1 MDRVVDTPRGLTRR
15 RRLLLAAGVLLL
27 LGLGFSVPL
36 LRRWAVSERSV
47 EASRLRFATVVRGD
61 LERDVAAQGRI
72 VAALHPTLFSPAQGI
87 VALTAKAGSVV
98 KKGELLAR
106 IESPELLSRFNQ
118 EKATTQSLQADLGRQ
133 EIAVRQ
139 AGLRARQSIDVL
151 TMRRNAARRAR
162 ERAQELFGQGLLN
175 KVDEERSGDDLQ
187 TAELELKNA
196 HETAQL
202 EKETLEF
209 ELRNRRLAVERQASV
224 AQELQRQVDLLQ
236 VRAPFA
242 GMVATVALQDRDAV
256 APNQAVLTIVDLSA
270 FEVEFDVP
278 ENYAAL
284 LAPGTRAEI
293 LYEGRTYPGRVTV
306 VSPEVRDSQV
316 RGTVVF
322 DGATPANLRQSQ
334 RVSVRM
340 VLERRSNV
348 LKTARGPFLESG
360 GGRYAY
366 VVEGGMA
373 TRREVQVG
381 AVSVGEVEIL
391 RGLSEGQQLVVS
403 DTSVFEGANT
413 VLIR

>member
-1 MDRVVDTPRGLTRR
+1 VDY
-15 RRLLLAAGVLLL
+15 
-27 LGLGFSVPL
+27 
-36 LRRWAVSERSV
+36 
-47 EASRLRFATVVRGD
+47 
-61 LERDVAAQGRI
+61 
-72 VAALHPTLFSPAQGI
+72 
-87 VALTAKAGSVV
+87 
-98 KKGELLAR
+98 
-106 IESPELLSRFNQ
+106 
-118 EKATTQSLQADLGRQ
+118 
-133 EIAVRQ
+133 
-139 AGLRARQSIDVL
+139 
-151 TMRRNAARRAR
+151 
-162 ERAQELFGQGLLN
+162 ERAQ
-175 KVDEERSGDDLQ
+175 DDLQ

-196 HETAQL
+196 GETAQL

-322 DGATPANLRQSQ
+322 DGATPPNLRQSQ